1 MQSRG
6 GPERE
11 RERARTWRW
20 RQLSRGGREG
30 CGDAESGRECGRQGP
45 ESLRPA
51 WGAWLSPRGRSWVA
65 GGSQPFACSR
75 DRSLRSHEQV
85 SVPPVCSGQEARG
98 GGGGPHAGSASRER
112 PWPAWHVL
120 LSHLRDRR
128 NARTGAD
135 FKPSRGAQSGT
146 RLSPSPGVRAPSS
159 GAGQGGAPCPC
170 VLRVHSRTTTPCL
183 GLTQTAA
190 PAASPRAGRL
200 RDRRVGAPGPAPPW
214 GVVWLCVGEPY
225 FTERRPTAD
234 ACAPRSGF
242 GWCLR
247 RPAGHS
253 PERQW
258 PDHRA
263 CLLLI
268 QRVWPAARE
277 KPPCSRVS
285 DAPTRRCDRR
295 CETLRSRRSDRC
307 LICIL
312 IAREVGPLF
321 MCSQSRQ

>member
-51 WGAWLSPRGRSWVA
+51 WGTLLGGWGKSALCLFPGQVPQEPRAGQRPPGLQPAGGARWRRRPSRRVGLTRKAVAGLARPAEPPPRQEKCAHRGRLQTITRGPERHPPLSLPGCPGAV
-65 GGSQPFACSR
+65 
-75 DRSLRSHEQV
+75 LRSRA
-85 SVPPVCSGQEARG
+85 GRG
-98 GGGGPHAGSASRER
+98 GGVRVPACSACIHARRPRVWVSRKKPHLLPLPAQAVCGTVVWGR
-112 PWPAWHVL
+112 P
-120 LSHLRDRR
+120 
-128 NARTGAD
+128 
-135 FKPSRGAQSGT
+135 
-146 RLSPSPGVRAPSS
+146 
-159 GAGQGGAPCPC
+159 
-170 VLRVHSRTTTPCL
+170 
-183 GLTQTAA
+183 A
-190 PAASPRAGRL
+190 PAPL
-200 RDRRVGAPGPAPPW
+200 W

-285 DAPTRRCDRR
+285 DAPMRRCDRR

>member
-1 MQSRG
+1 MGRLAQPPGTLPGGWGKSALCLFPGQVPQEPRAGQRPPGLQPAGGARWRRRPSRRVSLTRKAVAG
-6 GPERE
+6 LARPAEPPPRQEKCAHRGRLQTITRGPERHPP
-11 RERARTWRW
+11 
-20 RQLSRGGREG
+20 LSLPG
-30 CGDAESGRECGRQGP
+30 CP
-45 ESLRPA
+45 
-51 WGAWLSPRGRSWVA
+51 GAV
-65 GGSQPFACSR
+65 
-75 DRSLRSHEQV
+75 LRS
-85 SVPPVCSGQEARG
+85 
-98 GGGGPHAGSASRER
+98 
-112 PWPAWHVL
+112 
-120 LSHLRDRR
+120 
-128 NARTGAD
+128 
-135 FKPSRGAQSGT
+135 
-146 RLSPSPGVRAPSS
+146 RA
-159 GAGQGGAPCPC
+159 GAPCPC
-170 VLRVHSRTTTPCL
+170 VLRVHSRTMTPCL

-277 KPPCSRVS
+277 KPQCSRVS
-285 DAPTRRCDRR
+285 DAPTQRCDRR
-295 CETLRSRRSDRC
+295 CETLRSRRSDRR

-312 IAREVGPLF
+312 IASEVGPLF

>member
-30 CGDAESGRECGRQGP
+30 CGDAESGRECGRQVP

-85 SVPPVCSGQEARG
+85 SVPPVCSRQEARG

-159 GAGQGGAPCPC
+159 GAGRG
-170 VLRVHSRTTTPCL
+170 LRVPACSACIHARRPRVWVSRKKPHLLPLPAQAVCGTVVWGRPAQRLRGASCGFAWANPTL
-183 GLTQTAA
+183 QSAA
-190 PAASPRAGRL
+190 PRLTPALPAVASG
-200 RDRRVGAPGPAPPW
+200 
-214 GVVWLCVGEPY
+214 GV
-225 FTERRPTAD
+225 
-234 ACAPRSGF
+234 
-242 GWCLR
+242 
-247 RPAGHS
+247 
-253 PERQW
+253 
-258 PDHRA
+258 
-263 CLLLI
+263 
-268 QRVWPAARE
+268 
-277 KPPCSRVS
+277 
-285 DAPTRRCDRR
+285 
-295 CETLRSRRSDRC
+295 
-307 LICIL
+307 
-312 IAREVGPLF
+312 
-321 MCSQSRQ
+321 

>member
-85 SVPPVCSGQEARG
+85 SVPPVCSRQEARG

-159 GAGQGGAPCPC
+159 GAGRG
-170 VLRVHSRTTTPCL
+170 LRVPACSACIHARRPRVWVSRKKPHLLPLPAQAVCGTVVWGRPARRLRGASCGFAWANPTL
-183 GLTQTAA
+183 QSAA
-190 PAASPRAGRL
+190 PRL
-200 RDRRVGAPGPAPPW
+200 TPALPAVALG
-214 GVVWLCVGEPY
+214 GV
-225 FTERRPTAD
+225 
-234 ACAPRSGF
+234 
-242 GWCLR
+242 
-247 RPAGHS
+247 
-253 PERQW
+253 
-258 PDHRA
+258 
-263 CLLLI
+263 
-268 QRVWPAARE
+268 
-277 KPPCSRVS
+277 
-285 DAPTRRCDRR
+285 
-295 CETLRSRRSDRC
+295 
-307 LICIL
+307 
-312 IAREVGPLF
+312 
-321 MCSQSRQ
+321 

>member
-51 WGAWLSPRGRSWVA
+51 WGAWLSPRRRSWVA

-98 GGGGPHAGSASRER
+98 GGGGPHGGSASRER

-159 GAGQGGAPCPC
+159 GAGRGGGRGSVSLRAPRAFTHDDPVSGSHAKSRTCCLSPRRPSAGPSCGGARPQRLCGASCGFAWANPT
-170 VLRVHSRTTTPCL
+170 LQS
-183 GLTQTAA
+183 AA
-190 PAASPRAGRL
+190 PRL
-200 RDRRVGAPGPAPPW
+200 MPALPAVALG
-214 GVVWLCVGEPY
+214 GV
-225 FTERRPTAD
+225 
-234 ACAPRSGF
+234 
-242 GWCLR
+242 
-247 RPAGHS
+247 
-253 PERQW
+253 
-258 PDHRA
+258 
-263 CLLLI
+263 
-268 QRVWPAARE
+268 
-277 KPPCSRVS
+277 
-285 DAPTRRCDRR
+285 
-295 CETLRSRRSDRC
+295 
-307 LICIL
+307 
-312 IAREVGPLF
+312 
-321 MCSQSRQ
+321 